1 MIDEQKLYE
10 LLKDFDPAVLGPV
23 YPQPGVRLW
32 GPGDHGPRHQEAAAW
47 GRGLFPGLLR
57 GGHGLYLVAERP
69 PVSGGML
76 SPGPGAGGPGPRK
89 ARLAAVEPAGLHVPA
104 AGWVYL
110 PIYPGL
116 SRVLTRLDESPFP
129 VIR

>member
-1 MIDEQKLYE
+1 MAWGLYIPNLVCGFGALGIMVPGIKKLRPGDGAFFLAYYGVAMGCTW
-10 LLKDFDPAVLGPV
+10 LLSAPRYLAVCYPLALGLGALGP
-23 YPQPGVRLW
+23 G
-32 GPGDHGPRHQEAAAW
+32 
-47 GRGLFPGLLR
+47 
-57 GGHGLYLVAERP
+57 
-69 PVSGGML
+69 
-76 SPGPGAGGPGPRK
+76 K